1 MSQIEQNFMNLIGKK
16 PEIEKC
22 YSEGLINRRALAR
35 YLIDNNL
42 AKNDQMEALIAMIRR
57 YDFKKSK
64 PETDGFKDMK
74 TSIKDNL
81 VILNYSKD
89 PELLNMLSRI
99 VGQTNY
105 NVSETLK
112 VIVGTSNVTLIVD
125 KSRIP
130 KLDFELLHKI
140 DDISELSL
148 QFSKKAIN
156 TKGII
161 SILSRELYI
170 NDLVISE
177 MLTASSELLIYL
189 KDEHVLKAYE
199 LVKKLGNKS

>member
-1 MSQIEQNFMNLIGKK
+1 MSQIEQNFMNLLGKK

-35 YLIDNNL
+35 YLIEHKL
-42 AKNDQMEALIAMIRR
+42 AKEEQMDALIAMIRR
-57 YDFKKSK
+57 YDFGKADAD
-64 PETDGFKDMK
+64 TDGLKDLK

-81 VILNYSKD
+81 VILNYSKE
-89 PELLNMLSRI
+89 PELLNMLSKI

-105 NVSETLK
+105 NISETLK

-161 SILSRELYI
+161 SIITRELYI
-170 NDLVISE
+170 NDIVISE
-177 MLTASSELLIYL
+177 MLTASNELLIYL

-199 LVKKLGNKS
+199 LIKRLCK